1 MKMQNQAKKKK
12 KKRELVFKPYLKG
25 FWHGRDAVKK
35 GLKIL
40 LYYLLFLFL
49 FLVVGLVLNSQT
61 PWLAWI
67 ANLAMISA
75 CGMLLYTEGARQGEA
90 QVALGEI
97 AYARQETGKDVS
109 PEEKDKCFHPLKGWF
124 SMLVGVL
131 LPLLVCGAYALMA
144 RKQVYQLQALPEW
157 VTSFEKGG
165 EVLLPLSYY
174 QNLTGLEIADYLRV
188 VVRLLILPFSH
199 LGQLYGADGL
209 LTVDRL
215 SPLLVCLPALG
226 YPLGYLTG
234 PRSRALVHGDIR
246 SNEKRN
252 QRRRNRAIKA
262 SRRRTEKKNEL
273 I

>member
-1 MKMQNQAKKKK
+1 MTMQNQPKKQK
-12 KKRELVFKPYLKG
+12 KKRELVFKPYLRG
-25 FWHGRDAVKK
+25 SWHGKDAVKK

-40 LYYLLFLFL
+40 MYYLLFLFL
-49 FLVVGLVLNSQT
+49 FLVVGMVLNSQT
-61 PWLAWI
+61 PVLSWI
-67 ANLAMISA
+67 ANLVMVAV
-75 CGMLLYTEGARQGEA
+75 CGMLLYTDGAREGESQA
-90 QVALGEI
+90 ALGEI
-97 AYARQETGKDVS
+97 ACARQEAGKEVS
-109 PEEKDKCFHPLKGWF
+109 LAEREKCFHPLKGWF

-131 LPLLVCGAYALMA
+131 LPLLICLVYALMA
-144 RKQVYQLQALPEW
+144 KKQVYQLQALPEW

-174 QNLTGLEIADYLRV
+174 QELPGLEIADYLRMI
-188 VVRLLILPFSH
+188 VRLLILPFSH
-199 LGQLYGADGL
+199 IGQLYGADGL

-234 PRSRALVHGDIR
+234 PRSRAMVHGDIR
-246 SNEKRN
+246 SSEKKI
-252 QRRRNRAIKA
+252 QRRRSRAIKA